1 MTIDDDDEHPTKKKQ
16 KVKLEWGSKAR
27 NYYEED
33 SDVESAYAS
42 DDDRQEG
49 EASELLARK
58 QSRLSARDLGI
69 DDILAAARSAP
80 APHSIEQGLQ
90 EVLFSVEGAPQNDK
104 VVCPPLGTDSPELIP
119 LLRDAKR
126 LIVEILAENSSSNP
140 SCLTDKGQAYMELK
154 MPLQMFYVCQAMY
167 YVLLKLNNVD
177 TSTHGV
183 TSRLVKIRS
192 LLEKLKPVDQ
202 TLKSQV
208 NELLAARELE
218 EQSSHDVAPEAYLPT
233 TNGAHHPTK
242 PASHTSH
249 EHLPKHRIL
258 VSRASVRS
266 SGVGSDMRRLK
277 VQQRVA
283 QQEAASV
290 KDLQPGGA
298 EDEAQVSLHGNSLGI
313 YLDQAS
319 SVVKASAA
327 REAVNRDPERLV
339 RHREKAV
346 RTKFDANLERR
357 IAEAGSR
364 HSTPVREANQRI
376 DVDDYDFG
384 EAKIEMERTVDGKRA
399 TSNAILKNKGLTRQ
413 RKKTDGNARVAN
425 RLKFD
430 KKVKKLKTMQRQFKE
445 ASSSGIY
452 DGDSAVKG
460 SNFSRSIKFK

>member
-1 MTIDDDDEHPTKKKQ
+1 
-16 KVKLEWGSKAR
+16 
-27 NYYEED
+27 
-33 SDVESAYAS
+33 
-42 DDDRQEG
+42 
-49 EASELLARK
+49 
-58 QSRLSARDLGI
+58 
-69 DDILAAARSAP
+69 
-80 APHSIEQGLQ
+80 
-90 EVLFSVEGAPQNDK
+90 
-104 VVCPPLGTDSPELIP
+104 
-119 LLRDAKR
+119 
-126 LIVEILAENSSSNP
+126 
-140 SCLTDKGQAYMELK
+140 MELK

-167 YVLLKLNNVD
+167 YVLLKLNNLD

-183 TSRLVKIRS
+183 TSRLVKIRF

-208 NELLAARELE
+208 NELLAARELAE
-218 EQSSHDVAPEAYLPT
+218 HSSHDVAPEAYLPT
-233 TNGAHHPTK
+233 TNGAAT
-242 PASHTSH
+242 PASHTSDD
-249 EHLPKHRIL
+249 LPKHRIL

-277 VQQRVA
+277 IQQRVA

-298 EDEAQVSLHGNSLGI
+298 EDEAQVSQAHSLGI

-327 REAVNRDPERLV
+327 REAVNRDSERLV

-430 KKVKKLKTMQRQFKE
+430 KKVKKLKTMQRQFK
-445 ASSSGIY
+445 AAPSSGIY